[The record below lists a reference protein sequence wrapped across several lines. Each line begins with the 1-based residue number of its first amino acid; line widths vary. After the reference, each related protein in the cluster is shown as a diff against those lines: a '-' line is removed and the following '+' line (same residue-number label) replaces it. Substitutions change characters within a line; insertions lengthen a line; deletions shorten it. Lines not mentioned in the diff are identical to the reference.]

1 MNDTRLTLSEKL
13 AARLL
18 SRARTGRLTITFSR
32 GATQVIA
39 GAEPGPEAALILKS
53 PATMRNLLTGG
64 ANGFAEA
71 YLDGDWDTP
80 DLPALLNWGAAND
93 DAMRLTSGGTM
104 LLRLIDR
111 VQHMFNDNSKSGSR
125 KNIAYH
131 YDLGNEFYN
140 KWLDPSMTYSSAV
153 FEREDERLED
163 AQTRK
168 YRQLAEAL
176 EIKPGMDVLEVGC
189 GWGGFA
195 EVAARDFGAN
205 VTAITISQEQFDFAT
220 RRIEQAG
227 LQGQVKVVFCDYRD
241 IEGQFD
247 RIASIEMI
255 EAVGLKHLPTYFKVL
270 HDRLKPK
277 GLAGIQAITIEESRF
292 DTYRKS
298 VDFIQK
304 YIFPGGFLPAV
315 SYFHKVAET
324 AGLKV
329 KREQFFGQS
338 YATTL
343 ARWRKRFDAAWA
355 EIKKDQ
361 KFDERFRRMWLYYL
375 AYCEIGFARGRTDVG
390 QIILMRD
397 DSKAA

>member
-1 MNDTRLTLSEKL
+1 MSDTRLSWSEKL

-18 SRARTGRLTITFSR
+18 SRADKGSLTVTFSR
-32 GATQVIA
+32 GESRTFQ
-39 GAEPGPEAALILKS
+39 GAQPGPEAALILKS
-53 PATMRNLLTGG
+53 PATMRHLLTGG

-80 DLPALLNWGAAND
+80 DLPALLDWGAAND
-93 DAMRLTSGGTM
+93 RAMRLTSGGTI
-104 LLRLIDR
+104 LLRLFDR
-111 VQHMFNDNSKSGSR
+111 IRHLFNDNSKSGSR

-131 YDLGNEFYN
+131 YDLGNEFYK

-153 FEREDERLED
+153 FEREDEALED

-176 EIKPGMDVLEVGC
+176 EIMPGMDVLEVGC

-220 RRIEQAG
+220 KRIEKAG
-227 LQGQVKVVFCDYRD
+227 LTDQVKVVFCDYRD

-255 EAVGLKHLPTYFKVL
+255 EAVGLKHLPTYFSVL
-270 HDRLKPK
+270 RERLKPK

-315 SYFHKVAET
+315 SYFHQVAGQ

-329 KREQFFGQS
+329 TREQFFGKS

-343 ARWRKRFDAAWA
+343 ARWRDRFNEAWA
-355 EIKKDQ
+355 EIHADQ

-375 AYCEIGFARGRTDVG
+375 AYCEIGFATGRTDVG

>member
-1 MNDTRLTLSEKL
+1 MSETRLSWSEKL

-18 SRARTGRLTITFSR
+18 SRAQAGRLTVTFSR
-32 GATQVIA
+32 GDVLVFEGTQ
-39 GAEPGPEAALILKS
+39 PGPEAALILKS

-71 YLDGDWDTP
+71 YLDADWDTP
-80 DLPALLNWGAAND
+80 DLPALLSWGAAND
-93 DAMRLTSGGTM
+93 DAMRLTSGGTI
-104 LLRLIDR
+104 LLRMADR
-111 VQHMFNDNSKSGSR
+111 IRHLFNNNSKTGSR

-131 YDLGNEFYN
+131 YDLGNEFYK

-153 FEREDERLED
+153 FEREDEDLQD

-176 EIKPGMDVLEVGC
+176 EITPGMDVLEVGC

-220 RRIEQAG
+220 QRIEKAG
-227 LQGQVKVVFCDYRD
+227 LTDQVTVKFCDYRD

-255 EAVGLKHLPTYFKVL
+255 EAVGLKHLPTYFGVL
-270 HDRLKPK
+270 RDRLKPT

-315 SYFHKVAET
+315 SYFHNVAGQ

-329 KREQFFGQS
+329 KREMFFGQS

-343 ARWRKRFDAAWA
+343 ARWRDRFNEAWA
-355 EIKKDQ
+355 EIHKEQ
-361 KFDERFRRMWLYYL
+361 EFDERFRRMWLYYL
-375 AYCEIGFARGRTDVG
+375 AYCEVGFARGRTDVG

-397 DSKAA
+397 EQPLV